1 MTISVK
7 GLNSVKGVNTR
18 GNKCAGSLTPP
29 PPWYKGV
36 NSVKGVNH
44 VFHSWIMMEEMVS
57 LPDVKGVKGVN
68 TIDVCIWAA
77 SPAHPPWRKRCKYVV
92 D

>member
-7 GLNSVKGVNTR
+7 GL
-18 GNKCAGSLTPP
+18 
-29 PPWYKGV
+29 

-77 SPAHPPWRKRCKYVV
+77 SPAHPPGVKGVNTL
-92 D
+92 